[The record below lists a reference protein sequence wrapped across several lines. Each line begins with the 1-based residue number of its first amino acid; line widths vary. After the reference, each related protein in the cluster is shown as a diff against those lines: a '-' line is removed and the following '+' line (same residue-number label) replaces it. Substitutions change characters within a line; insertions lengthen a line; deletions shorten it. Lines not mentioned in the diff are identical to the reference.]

1 MEEKRGGGM
10 KVRVTGREVEEEE
23 EEGQEK
29 NRERNQNEM
38 MCIREES

>member
-1 MEEKRGGGM
+1 M